1 MYDVPAQVCRNEI
14 VIKKS
19 RFISQAAPCADRAI
33 AMTLLESS
41 RNEFSDAS
49 HHCWAYI
56 IGNPHSAVS
65 AATSDD
71 GEPSGTAGK
80 PILNVLNHKLVGDC
94 MDLVVRYFGGI
105 KLGSGG
111 LVRAYSSAAQSVME
125 KLSTIKKID
134 FERIRLHIEYSQEQE
149 LRYWLEQNNGKLH
162 SMNYQPYVMAEVD
175 IPAGISH
182 AFKGWAMARKIT
194 FPDDL

>member
-1 MYDVPAQVCRNEI
+1 MV
-14 VIKKS
+14 
-19 RFISQAAPCADRAI
+19 
-33 AMTLLESS
+33 
-41 RNEFSDAS
+41 
-49 HHCWAYI
+49 
-56 IGNPHSAVS
+56 
-65 AATSDD
+65 
-71 GEPSGTAGK
+71 
-80 PILNVLNHKLVGDC
+80 
-94 MDLVVRYFGGI
+94 LVVRYFGGI